1 MQSLTRCVRFV
12 SIAMHSHIGKKGL
25 LLSTTVDDDDDDDDN
40 DDAES
45 ASAS

>member
-25 LLSTTVDDDDDDDDN
+25 LLSTTVDDDDDDDN